1 MKIQFSALSER
12 DLDGIFLYIN
22 ETLRNPTAAQN
33 TVKGIISLAAHVS
46 DFPKLGA
53 VLPMPHSSNLEI
65 RYVLS
70 GSYLVAY
77 MIGSTH
83 IEIVRILYA
92 RSDYLRLL
100 GSLR

>member
-1 MKIQFSALSER
+1 MKIKFSTLSEQ

-33 TVKGIISLAAHVS
+33 TVNRIIRLAAHLS

-53 VLPMPHSSNLEI
+53 VLPVPNSSDLEI
-65 RYVLS
+65 RYIIS
-70 GSYLVAY
+70 ASYLVAY
-77 MIGSTH
+77 VIKSTH
-83 IEIVRILYA
+83 LEIVRILYA

-100 GSLR
+100 GK